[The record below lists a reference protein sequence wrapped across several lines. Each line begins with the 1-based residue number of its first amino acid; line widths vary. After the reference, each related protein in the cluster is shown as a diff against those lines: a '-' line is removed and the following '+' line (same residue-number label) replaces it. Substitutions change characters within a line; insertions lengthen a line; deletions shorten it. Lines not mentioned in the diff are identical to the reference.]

1 MANYRAGRLEQ
12 EILKVTSDIL
22 MKTIRDP
29 RIEGVTL
36 TEVEATGDLQE
47 ATIYYS
53 TLDETEEER
62 KEVQEGLDKATP
74 LFRHELG
81 QHLTTYHTPEIKFV
95 RDESIEYGNKIDQLL
110 DQLKDKE
117 E

>member
-1 MANYRAGRLEQ
+1 MAKYRVGRLEQ
-12 EILKVTSDIL
+12 EILKETSDIL

-29 RIEGVTL
+29 RIDGVTL
-36 TEVEATGDLQE
+36 TEVEVTGDLQE

-53 TLDETEEER
+53 TLDESEEER

-81 QHLTTYHTPEIKFV
+81 QRLTTYHTPEIEFV
-95 RDESIEYGNKIDQLL
+95 RDESLEYGNKIDQLL
-110 DQLKDKE
+110 KDLKDE